1 MTPVKK
7 ITAIALL
14 LVLALSFSKKESND
28 YLELNIGNAKTL
40 SELTDFPC
48 KPSRS
53 FQLEVETDITKRIRG
68 AYNINAKVFVIE
80 IATGEKK
87 LVSQE
92 NLQVKKFEG
101 SIISEENNFEYKTSK
116 LPNGD
121 LILGGSENAPCEF
134 NNLIKYD
141 AVYYSYINATNKLL
155 NLKRSI

>member
-7 ITAIALL
+7 TAAIALI

-28 YLELNIGNAKTL
+28 YLDLIVSNIETND
-40 SELTDFPC
+40 EFIDFPC

-68 AYNINAKVFVIE
+68 AYNINVKVFVIE
-80 IATGEKK
+80 IATGDKK

-101 SIISEENNFEYKTSK
+101 SIISKENNTNYKTSK

>member
-7 ITAIALL
+7 TAALAIIL
-14 LVLALSFSKKESND
+14 LLALSFNKKEEIND
-28 YLELNIGNAKTL
+28 LNLKVHNIEAI
-40 SELTDFPC
+40 SEFIDFAC

-53 FQLEVETDITKRIRG
+53 FQLHVETDITKRVRG
-68 AYNINAKVFVIE
+68 AYNISAKVFVTE
-80 IATGEKK
+80 IATGNKK

-101 SIISEENNFEYKTSK
+101 SIISQESNTNYKTYK

-121 LILGGSENAPCEF
+121 LILGGSKNAPCEF
-134 NNLIKYD
+134 NNLIQYD

>member
-7 ITAIALL
+7 TAAIALI
-14 LVLALSFSKKESND
+14 LVLALSFSKKENNNHLDLIVSNI
-28 YLELNIGNAKTL
+28 ETNGEFI
-40 SELTDFPC
+40 DFPC

-53 FQLEVETDITKRIRG
+53 FQLEFETDITKRIRG
-68 AYNINAKVFVIE
+68 AYNINVKVFVIE
-80 IATGEKK
+80 IATGDKK

-101 SIISEENNFEYKTSK
+101 SIISEENNTNYKNSK

-121 LILGGSENAPCEF
+121 LILGGSENAPCKF

>member
-1 MTPVKK
+1 MTSLKK
-7 ITAIALL
+7 IASLALILL
-14 LVLALSFSKKESND
+14 LTLSFNKKENKNDLDLLVSNI
-28 YLELNIGNAKTL
+28 ETIHKFI
-40 SELTDFPC
+40 DFPC

-68 AYNINAKVFVIE
+68 AYNINAKIFVIE
-80 IATGEKK
+80 IATGDKK

-101 SIISEENNFEYKTSK
+101 SIISEENNTNYKTSK

-134 NNLIKYD
+134 NSLIKYD

>member
-1 MTPVKK
+1 M
-7 ITAIALL
+7 
-14 LVLALSFSKKESND
+14 LALSFNKKQKINNSTLNENIVKIFSESKKFE
-28 YLELNIGNAKTL
+28 
-40 SELTDFPC
+40 C
-48 KPSRS
+48 KPSRA
-53 FQLEVETDITKRIRG
+53 FQLQVETDITKRIRG
-68 AYNINAKVFVIE
+68 AYNINAKIFIIE
-80 IATGEKK
+80 ISTGDKK

-101 SIISEENNFEYKTSK
+101 SIISEENKTNKKTSK

-121 LILGGSENAPCEF
+121 LILGGSDQTPCEF

>member
-1 MTPVKK
+1 MTPLKK
-7 ITAIALL
+7 IASLALIL
-14 LVLALSFSKKESND
+14 LLALSFNKKENKNDLDLLVSNI
-28 YLELNIGNAKTL
+28 ETIHKFI
-40 SELTDFPC
+40 DFPC

-68 AYNINAKVFVIE
+68 AYNINVKVFVIE
-80 IATGEKK
+80 IATGDKK

-101 SIISEENNFEYKTSK
+101 SIISKENNTNYKTSK

>member
-7 ITAIALL
+7 TAAIALI
-14 LVLALSFSKKESND
+14 LVLALSFSKKGNNNHLDLIVSNI
-28 YLELNIGNAKTL
+28 ETNGEFI
-40 SELTDFPC
+40 DFPC

-68 AYNINAKVFVIE
+68 AYNINVKVFVIE
-80 IATGEKK
+80 IATGDKK

-101 SIISEENNFEYKTSK
+101 SIISEENNANYKNSK